1 MRVDFYTIVLRK
13 SNDYWVSLCLE
24 NGLVGQGKTK
34 KEAIGKLR
42 EAVDS
47 FESIRLMEDDI
58 HTAPIAIKEL
68 HEFLTI
74 ENMLPAMGQQLD
86 MTPPIFFNR
95 E

>member
-1 MRVDFYTIVLRK
+1 MGIKRMDFYTIVLRQ

-34 KEAIGKLR
+34 KEATEKLR

-47 FESIRLMEDDI
+47 FESIRMMENNI
-58 HTAPIAIKEL
+58 YTAPVAIKEL

-74 ENMLPAMGQQLD
+74 EDMLPVIEQQLE
-86 MTPPIFFNR
+86 MR
-95 E
+95 AVYA